1 MDLFLK
7 DALLLYF
14 YHWDLSGSGAVMTD
28 RLTAGREDYMSI
40 AGLGTYSSSGY
51 YYKAVT
57 KSRSGSLSNVSDD
70 YLSKEIPK
78 DDPMHDFKEAVRKA
92 VTSSPYCKC
101 IIANIK
107 TEALYASQDD
117 SGEMIYSYQK
127 TEQSFQVFIKSDGHN
142 KTYSVKGYDK
152 DGNPF
157 EKDINPEEV
166 DPEYADFPEFST
178 LCMYFEHTEQTSEFL
193 ADDYFD
199 TDDILEKM
207 NYLEKVNN
215 LRNENVMDKAKSMI
229 DYANRLFDDF
239 RQMMN
244 AKEDINSLFEP
255 YFMKFLSMD
264 ITQIEQSEEPDVT
277 ERLSDVHSSEKIQE
291 EKAEDEQVTPLGIG
305 FAKAGEMGYGMSASL
320 VTKPGSDD
328 TIIRV
333 KVATGSGSETID
345 VNLSSFDPKNATPVE
360 MFAYCQYKDANGEGV
375 NSKWGSWNAMKSVMS
390 PTDGSDFG
398 LLDNIMNKKMNWTDA
413 LAKSK
418 TILENEKTKET
429 ISAADLL
436 KLFEE
441 THTITAQ
448 ELKEEKDWREMS
460 DDEWDN
466 LLEGIDKYID
476 AFKERIRQLKEIQE
490 EAVKKAAMEASAD
503 MKTTA
508 ASSAALNV
516 AAGGSLDGEAAEEDE
531 ADNEGFE
538 KNWTKNLETD
548 DQTILRTAKAAQDME
563 NKAISKYEEVMLTD
577 NITVG
582 VAKTEGVTECAS
594 VEEDDDKEKVWT
606 ITTFGKDGI
615 ISNKCQNGKIISH
628 WELKYEN
635 PNDAKKVQDFLDRF
649 EKDANLIFSG
659 SKDFWE
665 EFLNSDMDADSIFAA
680 HGEVFDKAAPDAPPI
695 VKNAWMNAAKETGYL
710 EGGKMNHISQ
720 LLVRQVINRENGV
733 EDYQNVFGN
742 SVSSA
747 LQAAKELLYDLE
759 NPLTPE
765 SERSES
771 VRMYREQEKEFY
783 RKFIENLEEI

>member
-1 MDLFLK
+1 
-7 DALLLYF
+7 
-14 YHWDLSGSGAVMTD
+14 
-28 RLTAGREDYMSI
+28 MSI

-333 KVATGSGSETID
+333 KLATGSGSKTID
-345 VNLSSFDPKNATPVE
+345 VNLSKFDPKNATPVE

-375 NSKWGSWNAMKSVMS
+375 NSKWGSWNAMKSIIS
-390 PTDGSDFG
+390 PTDGADFG
-398 LLDNIMNKKMNWTDA
+398 SLDNIMNKKMNWTDA

-418 TILENEKTKET
+418 TILGNEKTKET

-441 THTITAQ
+441 THTLTAQ

-476 AFKERIRQLKEIQE
+476 AFKERIKQLKEMQD
-490 EAVKKAAMEASAD
+490 EAAQKAALEADSGMRA
-503 MKTTA
+503 TA
-508 ASSAALNV
+508 ASAAALSAAANGL
-516 AAGGSLDGEAAEEDE
+516 GGTSE
-531 ADNEGFE
+531 ADAESQTEEGIPTE
-538 KNWTKNLETD
+538 DGVKH
-548 DQTILRTAKAAQDME
+548 E
-563 NKAISKYEEVMLTD
+563 N
-577 NITVG
+577 
-582 VAKTEGVTECAS
+582 
-594 VEEDDDKEKVWT
+594 
-606 ITTFGKDGI
+606 
-615 ISNKCQNGKIISH
+615 
-628 WELKYEN
+628 
-635 PNDAKKVQDFLDRF
+635 
-649 EKDANLIFSG
+649 
-659 SKDFWE
+659 
-665 EFLNSDMDADSIFAA
+665 
-680 HGEVFDKAAPDAPPI
+680 
-695 VKNAWMNAAKETGYL
+695 
-710 EGGKMNHISQ
+710 
-720 LLVRQVINRENGV
+720 VRV
-733 EDYQNVFGN
+733 
-742 SVSSA
+742 
-747 LQAAKELLYDLE
+747 
-759 NPLTPE
+759 
-765 SERSES
+765 
-771 VRMYREQEKEFY
+771 
-783 RKFIENLEEI
+783 

>member
-305 FAKAGEMGYGMSASL
+305 FAKAGEIGYGMSASL
-320 VTKPGSDD
+320 VTKPGNDD

-345 VNLSSFDPKNATPVE
+345 VNLSNFDPKNATPVE

-375 NSKWGSWNAMKSVMS
+375 NSKWGSWNAMKTVMS
-390 PTDGSDFG
+390 PTDGTDFG
-398 LLDNIMNKKMNWTDA
+398 SLDNIMNKKMNWTDA

-441 THTITAQ
+441 THTLTAQ

-476 AFKERIRQLKEIQE
+476 AFKERIKQLKEMQD
-490 EAVKKAAMEASAD
+490 EAAQKAALEADSNMRA
-503 MKTTA
+503 TA
-508 ASSAALNV
+508 ASAAALSAAANGLSGTSETG
-516 AAGGSLDGEAAEEDE
+516 AESQTEEGIPTEDGVKH
-531 ADNEGFE
+531 E
-538 KNWTKNLETD
+538 KNWTKNLNTD
-548 DQTILRTAKAAQDME
+548 DQTVLRTAKEAQEME
-563 NKAISKYEEVMLTD
+563 NKALSRFEEVQLTGTT
-577 NITVG
+577 TVG
-582 VAKTEGVTECAS
+582 VSQTDTGTECAS
-594 VEEDDDKEKVWT
+594 VEEDENKEKVWT
-606 ITTFGKDGI
+606 ITAFGEDGI
-615 ISNKCQNGKIISH
+615 VSTRCQNGKIIDS
-628 WELKYEN
+628 WEIKYTN
-635 PNDAKKVQDFLDRF
+635 PNDAKKVQDFLGRF

-665 EFLNSDMDADSIFAA
+665 EFLSSDMDADSIFTA
-680 HGEVFDKAAPDAPPI
+680 HGEVFDTVAPDAPPI

-720 LLVRQVINRENGV
+720 LLVRQVINGKT
-733 EDYQNVFGN
+733 
-742 SVSSA
+742 
-747 LQAAKELLYDLE
+747 L
-759 NPLTPE
+759 
-765 SERSES
+765 
-771 VRMYREQEKEFY
+771 
-783 RKFIENLEEI
+783 

>member
-1 MDLFLK
+1 
-7 DALLLYF
+7 
-14 YHWDLSGSGAVMTD
+14 
-28 RLTAGREDYMSI
+28 MSI

-51 YYKAVT
+51 YYKGVT

-78 DDPMHDFKEAVRKA
+78 DDPMHDFKDAVRKA

-107 TEALYASQDD
+107 TEELYALQDD

-193 ADDYFD
+193 TDDYFD

-207 NYLEKVNN
+207 NYLEKVNH

-320 VTKPGSDD
+320 VTKPGNDD

-333 KVATGSGSETID
+333 KVATGNGSETID
-345 VNLSSFDPKNATPVE
+345 VNLSNFDPKNATPVE

-390 PTDGSDFG
+390 PTDGADFG
-398 LLDNIMNKKMNWTDA
+398 SLDNIMNKKMNWTDA

-418 TILENEKTKET
+418 TIIGNEKTKET
-429 ISAADLL
+429 ISAADIL

-441 THTITAQ
+441 THTLTAK

-476 AFKERIRQLKEIQE
+476 AVKERRRQLKEIQE
-490 EAVKKAAMEASAD
+490 EAAQKAALEADSD
-503 MKTTA
+503 MRATA
-508 ASSAALNV
+508 ASAAALSAAANGSG
-516 AAGGSLDGEAAEEDE
+516 AASEADGESQTEEGALTED
-531 ADNEGFE
+531 GVKHE
-538 KNWTKNLETD
+538 KNWTKNLKTD
-548 DQTILRTAKAAQDME
+548 DQTVLRTAKEAQEME
-563 NKAISKYEEVMLTD
+563 KKALSRFEEVQLTGTT
-577 NITVG
+577 TVG
-582 VAKTEGVTECAS
+582 VDREGS
-594 VEEDDDKEKVWT
+594 
-606 ITTFGKDGI
+606 GI
-615 ISNKCQNGKIISH
+615 WK
-628 WELKYEN
+628 
-635 PNDAKKVQDFLDRF
+635 
-649 EKDANLIFSG
+649 
-659 SKDFWE
+659 
-665 EFLNSDMDADSIFAA
+665 
-680 HGEVFDKAAPDAPPI
+680 
-695 VKNAWMNAAKETGYL
+695 
-710 EGGKMNHISQ
+710 
-720 LLVRQVINRENGV
+720 
-733 EDYQNVFGN
+733 
-742 SVSSA
+742 
-747 LQAAKELLYDLE
+747 
-759 NPLTPE
+759 
-765 SERSES
+765 
-771 VRMYREQEKEFY
+771 
-783 RKFIENLEEI
+783 